1 MKAFRFLLLPLLSAA
16 ASFAASAQYYE
27 IANQVS
33 NIIRPALS
41 GSLTY
46 RGFAELSGTAGI
58 GANRANIIGIST
70 SQGFQ
75 YASWFFMG
83 AGIGVDIAMTAP
95 GEHRPAAATE
105 ATPDFMRHP
114 SARTMAMI
122 PVFSDFRFTIGAG
135 GGAACFIDVKAGA
148 TWLIG
153 NDYLEFTNARMGG
166 GAQFYLRPSIGVRVP
181 LSAAGARQ
189 AVSIGVAYQLITSDN
204 WYTYY
209 DNSVTLNGF
218 GATVA
223 FEW

>member
-1 MKAFRFLLLPLLSAA
+1 MKAIRFLLLSLLSAA

-41 GSLTY
+41 GSLSY

-58 GANRANIIGIST
+58 GTYRANIIGIST

-83 AGIGVDIAMTAP
+83 AGIGVDIAMRNPEEIYTDT
-95 GEHRPAAATE
+95 RPV
-105 ATPDFMRHP
+105 PDFMRHS

-122 PVFSDFRFTIGAG
+122 PVFSDFRFKIG
-135 GGAACFIDVKAGA
+135 GGNGAPACFIDVKAGA

-153 NDYLEFTNARMGG
+153 NDYLEFTDARMGG

-204 WYTYY
+204 WYTCY
-209 DNSVTLNGF
+209 DNSVSLSGF
-218 GATVA
+218 GAAVA

>member
-1 MKAFRFLLLPLLSAA
+1 MKAFKSLLLTLL
-16 ASFAASAQYYE
+16 FAAGTLPVSAQYYE

-41 GSLTY
+41 GSMTY
-46 RGFAELSGTAGI
+46 RGFVELSGTAGV
-58 GANRANIIGIST
+58 GTNRANIIGIST

-83 AGIGVDIAMTAP
+83 AGLGVDLAITNP
-95 GEHRPAAATE
+95 EGGILDTQH
-105 ATPDFMRHP
+105 TPDFMQHS

-122 PVFSDFRFTIGAG
+122 PVFSDFRFKIGGSNG
-135 GGAACFIDVKAGA
+135 GPACFIDIKAGA

-166 GAQFYLRPSIGVRVP
+166 GAQFYLRPSAGVRVP
-181 LSAAGARQ
+181 ISSKNTRQ
-189 AVSIGVAYQLITSDN
+189 AVNIGVAYQLITSNN
-204 WYTYY
+204 WHSYY

-218 GATVA
+218 GAA
-223 FEW
+223 ISFEW